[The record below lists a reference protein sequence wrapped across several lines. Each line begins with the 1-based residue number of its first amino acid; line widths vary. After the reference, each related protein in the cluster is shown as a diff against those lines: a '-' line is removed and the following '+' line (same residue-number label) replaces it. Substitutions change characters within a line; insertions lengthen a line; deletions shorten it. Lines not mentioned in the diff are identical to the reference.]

1 LPLSYPRRRER
12 KLMLIGQKLA
22 HYRIVSAIGS
32 GGMGEVYRASDTRLQ
47 RDIALKVLPAE
58 MAASP
63 ESLERFRRE
72 ARAVAALNH
81 PLVVTIYSVEESDGV
96 HFLTME
102 LLDGQPLAGMIP
114 SGGLPAGQ
122 LLDIAGSLATAL
134 TAAHEKGI
142 VHRDLKPANVI
153 VTREGQ
159 VKVLDFGLAKI
170 AAASTPSLHTNDAPT
185 DVHTSKGIVVGTMPY
200 MSPEQ
205 LLGHDLD
212 HRTDFFSLGVMLYEM
227 AAGERPFRG
236 SSSIELASAI
246 LRDAPQPLCR
256 TDLPDALRA
265 IIDRCLKKN
274 AADRFASARELADA
288 LSAVRTDRTSN
299 APTER
304 RAIETAPAE
313 VSIAV
318 LPFADMSA
326 AKDQEYLCEGMAEE
340 IMNALVPIDG
350 IRVASRT
357 SAFRAGKSGE
367 DLHTIARV
375 LSVGHVLEGSVR
387 TAGVRLRVTAQLT
400 DVTTGFQLWSQRF
413 DRDAIDVFAIQDEIA
428 GGVVG
433 AVKARLAPASRPVNR
448 IVPARPQIRNLEA
461 YRSFLKGRH
470 LRGVGFFAG
479 ALGAFEEAVRLD
491 PTHAPSWTGLA
502 EITIL
507 SAHMG
512 MALPRE
518 ACPAAR
524 RMLATANELQGES
537 AEALHTEAFACFLE
551 RRWEPMEAAWRRAI
565 ELQPD
570 HVLSLASFALT
581 LCGRKRL
588 DEAIPLFERAVDAD
602 PIASFPYNLYG
613 WGLLES
619 GRPEEAIRLV
629 EDALSFEKDASAI
642 GAAAMAYIALGR
654 IEEGLAASETGVL
667 LSHRAGFFLGIL
679 GWALAVA
686 GRETEARAILEELRA
701 RPAGSPTPVSE
712 IWVLAA
718 LGEIDEAFEVLDRAD
733 EEHQGLLSYTG
744 QPGFDPLRSD
754 ARFTALLRKLQ
765 IPIAGPQV

>member
-1 LPLSYPRRRER
+1 
-12 KLMLIGQKLA
+12 
-22 HYRIVSAIGS
+22 
-32 GGMGEVYRASDTRLQ
+32 
-47 RDIALKVLPAE
+47 
-58 MAASP
+58 
-63 ESLERFRRE
+63 
-72 ARAVAALNH
+72 
-81 PLVVTIYSVEESDGV
+81 
-96 HFLTME
+96 ME
-102 LLDGQPLAGMIP
+102 LLDCQPRAGMTP
-114 SGGLPAGQ
+114 SGGMPAGQ

-142 VHRDLKPANVI
+142 VHRDLKPANVM

-185 DVHTSKGIVVGTMPY
+185 DVHTSKGIVMGTMPY

-387 TAGVRLRVTAQLT
+387 TA
-400 DVTTGFQLWSQRF
+400 
-413 DRDAIDVFAIQDEIA
+413 
-428 GGVVG
+428 
-433 AVKARLAPASRPVNR
+433 
-448 IVPARPQIRNLEA
+448 
-461 YRSFLKGRH
+461 
-470 LRGVGFFAG
+470 
-479 ALGAFEEAVRLD
+479 
-491 PTHAPSWTGLA
+491 
-502 EITIL
+502 
-507 SAHMG
+507 
-512 MALPRE
+512 
-518 ACPAAR
+518 
-524 RMLATANELQGES
+524 
-537 AEALHTEAFACFLE
+537 
-551 RRWEPMEAAWRRAI
+551 
-565 ELQPD
+565 
-570 HVLSLASFALT
+570 
-581 LCGRKRL
+581 
-588 DEAIPLFERAVDAD
+588 
-602 PIASFPYNLYG
+602 
-613 WGLLES
+613 
-619 GRPEEAIRLV
+619 
-629 EDALSFEKDASAI
+629 
-642 GAAAMAYIALGR
+642 
-654 IEEGLAASETGVL
+654 
-667 LSHRAGFFLGIL
+667 
-679 GWALAVA
+679 
-686 GRETEARAILEELRA
+686 
-701 RPAGSPTPVSE
+701 
-712 IWVLAA
+712 
-718 LGEIDEAFEVLDRAD
+718 
-733 EEHQGLLSYTG
+733 
-744 QPGFDPLRSD
+744 
-754 ARFTALLRKLQ
+754 
-765 IPIAGPQV
+765 